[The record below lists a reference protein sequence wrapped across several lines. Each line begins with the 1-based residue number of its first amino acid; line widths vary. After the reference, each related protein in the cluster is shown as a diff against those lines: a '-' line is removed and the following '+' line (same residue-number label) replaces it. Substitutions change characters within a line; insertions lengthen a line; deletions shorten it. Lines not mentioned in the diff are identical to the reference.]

1 MGHLRI
7 VKTAPKAIQMLLLFA
22 LQSQKPTVLYMLCN
36 EKRVEQVE
44 KCKIC
49 ADDRVGTSMPDDRHS
64 NW

>member
-1 MGHLRI
+1 
-7 VKTAPKAIQMLLLFA
+7 MLLLFA